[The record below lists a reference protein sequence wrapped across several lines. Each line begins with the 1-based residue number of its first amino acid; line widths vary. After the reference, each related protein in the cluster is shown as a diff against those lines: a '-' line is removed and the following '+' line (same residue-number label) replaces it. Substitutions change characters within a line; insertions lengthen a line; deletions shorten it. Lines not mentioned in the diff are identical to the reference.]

1 MKCSMSE
8 ALSVMPVL
16 RHWVRTVAMRTV
28 AATDAVLHAC
38 QAFIML
44 VTLVDMLV
52 DAQRG
57 RCSAIE
63 IATAT
68 QAFLEMFA
76 QAFGVDEMFLKF
88 HLILHHALTVARYGW
103 SPNTMALE
111 RKHKS
116 ILQYGVLNN
125 NLKNYGGAVLR
136 EVLNKSL
143 HTLDTAPWLNMD
155 VGLIEPRLPSKRL
168 AACLTGFFGEGV
180 EHFTAYSVRYNA
192 FSKCSCGDLVAKRA
206 SAGGWCVARVLFPA
220 CSAGETYVALQPFE
234 LQAYSETYSTWRE
247 AGMPF
252 LADTDDLLETLIYS
266 VRSGVATV
274 LHPLSLTGA

>member
-1 MKCSMSE
+1 
-8 ALSVMPVL
+8 
-16 RHWVRTVAMRTV
+16 MRTV

-116 ILQYGVLNN
+116 IFTI
-125 NLKNYGGAVLR
+125 R
-136 EVLNKSL
+136 
-143 HTLDTAPWLNMD
+143 
-155 VGLIEPRLPSKRL
+155 R
-168 AACLTGFFGEGV
+168 V
-180 EHFTAYSVRYNA
+180 EQQS
-192 FSKCSCGDLVAKRA
+192 
-206 SAGGWCVARVLFPA
+206 
-220 CSAGETYVALQPFE
+220 
-234 LQAYSETYSTWRE
+234 
-247 AGMPF
+247 
-252 LADTDDLLETLIYS
+252 
-266 VRSGVATV
+266 
-274 LHPLSLTGA
+274 